1 MTSAFGPSS
10 SNSQSSTNPEDK
22 GKTWRPHL
30 NAKPES
36 DRKLR
41 MEQDKDYQKCLE
53 VDKGKQAALKG
64 KILKVTQFEE
74 LRSVKAA
81 RVPDE
86 PESGSSRVLI
96 VVQHPFQG

>member
-22 GKTWRPHL
+22 GKTWRRHL
-30 NAKPES
+30 NAKLEN

-41 MEQDKDYQKCLE
+41 MEQDEDYQKCLE
-53 VDKGKQAALKG
+53 VDKEKQAALEG
-64 KILKVTQFEE
+64 EILEITQLEE
-74 LRSVKAA
+74 LWSVKAA